1 MAEER
6 DSQPSAKAPSPRE
19 QFAPDKRRMQ
29 LLWLAIA
36 LIGLLTLALV
46 LLVAYGAEIADYDY
60 AEPLLLIG
68 LLAFI
73 TCAVAYFADKEREQR
88 AENQRLIHE
97 LHQTAQALDS
107 RIARLNK
114 LSETSADLAGALDID
129 RISEL
134 VIQALVD
141 QVDADAASLFLL
153 DRSKGEYVHR
163 RSIGDIMPSEDGQ
176 PGDPG
181 EIAKAAAEATPESPE
196 ADEPPAAE
204 RLQAWERI
212 RATITA
218 PMKVSDVVG
227 GALTAIREE
236 TFDTEDLNLLT
247 TLANMCTKAIES
259 AELHQSLRQSYYRT
273 LHVLA
278 RSLAARDPYSAAH
291 GEAVT
296 RLTLLLAKELAVPG
310 DAIEALQFYGPLHDL
325 GKIGIPDAILSKRGS
340 LTEEEFDTVR
350 QHTVLGESIIRP
362 LEPGAHA
369 LAMIRSHHERW
380 DGAGYPDGSKGEE
393 TPAVAR
399 IMAVADTFHAI
410 VSHRSYRGGTLPSK
424 AVQEIKGMS
433 GTQFDPKVVAA
444 LNKLWDSGALAELTI
459 RLAESVQARDMLDVP
474 TSLPAPPARTETAH
488 V

>member
-1 MAEER
+1 
-6 DSQPSAKAPSPRE
+6 
-19 QFAPDKRRMQ
+19 MQ
-29 LLWLAIA
+29 LLWLALA
-36 LIGLLTLALV
+36 LIGLLTVALV
-46 LLVAYGAEIADYDY
+46 LLVAYGAEITDYDY

-68 LLAFI
+68 LLAFV

-88 AENQRLIHE
+88 AENQRLIRE

-141 QVDADAASLFLL
+141 QVDADAASLVLL
-153 DRSKGEYVHR
+153 DSSRGEYVHR
-163 RSIGDIMPSEDGQ
+163 RSVGEMPTEDGQ
-176 PGDPG
+176 PPDPA
-181 EIAKAAAEATPESPE
+181 ETAKAAAEGTSQSPE
-196 ADEPPAAE
+196 ADGSPEAAE

-218 PMKVSDVVG
+218 PMKVSEVVG
-227 GALTAIREE
+227 GALTAIRDE
-236 TFDTEDLNLLT
+236 TFNTEDLNLLK

-259 AELHQSLRQSYYRT
+259 ADLHQSLRQSYYRT

-278 RSLAARDPYSAAH
+278 RSLAARDPYSASH

-296 RLTLLLAKELAVPG
+296 HLALLLAKELALPD
-310 DAIEALQFYGPLHDL
+310 DAIEAIQFYGPLHDL
-325 GKIGIPDAILSKRGS
+325 GKIGIPDAILSKRGA
-340 LTEEEFDTVR
+340 LTEEEFDTIR

-362 LEPGAHA
+362 LEPGVHA
-369 LAMIRSHHERW
+369 LVMIRSHHERW
-380 DGAGYPDGSKGEE
+380 DGAGYPDGSKGEK
-393 TPAVAR
+393 TPIVAR
-399 IMAVADTFHAI
+399 VLAVADTFHAI
-410 VSHRSYRGGTLPSK
+410 VSHRSYRGGTLPAK

-444 LNKLWDSGALAELTI
+444 LGRLWDGGALGELTI
-459 RLAESVQARDMLDVP
+459 RLAESPQARNMLDLP
-474 TSLPAPPARTETAH
+474 ASIPAPPPRTETAH
-488 V
+488 I